1 MYTLAML
8 LVFPFSFMLLV
19 SLLAA
24 AWEAAVKWFNS
35 PSKRKERKFLS
46 ATLRGDWR

>member
-1 MYTLAML
+1 MYTLALL
-8 LVFPFSFMLLV
+8 LVFPFAFMLAV
-19 SLLAA
+19 TTVAA
-24 AWEAAVKWFNS
+24 AWEATVKWFNS